1 MDDHGHDKRREL
13 EGIQELAARETILI
27 KRWKRLLTV
36 LLLFGAILVATGAFF
51 MLSRE
56 EEANYKDAVSR
67 NGNAEALSQNFNC
80 AYRAGFP
87 VQPLCSDDRE
97 CHRPA
102 FAKH

>member
-1 MDDHGHDKRREL
+1 MGSPHQPTPLSWNNSEFSGSWTPEHAALLNHRAEMDDHGHDKRREL

-56 EEANYKDAVSR
+56 EEANYKDAVR
-67 NGNAEALSQNFNC
+67 QIWKC
-80 AYRAGFP
+80 
-87 VQPLCSDDRE
+87 
-97 CHRPA
+97 
-102 FAKH
+102 